1 MTNFIPFKLNR
12 EPLTDHRSQ
21 IARDEAMES
30 LAVAIEADNKKAI
43 KFFFDF
49 IAFLDGK
56 DY

>member
-43 KFFFDF
+43 KFFFDY